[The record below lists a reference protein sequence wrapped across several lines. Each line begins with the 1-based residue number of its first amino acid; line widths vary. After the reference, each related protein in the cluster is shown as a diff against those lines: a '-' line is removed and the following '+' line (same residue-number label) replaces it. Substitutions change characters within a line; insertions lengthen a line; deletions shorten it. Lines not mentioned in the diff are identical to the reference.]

1 MKTLF
6 RLSAVLVLSA
16 AIARGEGWVS
26 GAPDR
31 ADPVSYAVGDEV
43 VWTFRAEKVPPVEAG
58 RAIRWSWTVAGD
70 GPAATGTAPFVPGEP
85 LVFTNSFAAPGFLRA
100 AASLVDAES
109 GRALRVP
116 GGIAAAAVAAGAS
129 PAELPPP
136 ERPADFDAFWAE
148 AKAEALSP
156 DPSLHS
162 PSLLP
167 APEEAVRSA
176 PWYRVSNFVVPT
188 KRGRPPA
195 TGWVSWPA
203 NAAEKTLPLVVRFWD
218 YGMGPQKFPADFDRD
233 ALFVCVHPHGFLPGR
248 DDAFYSAAFAAI
260 SGGGHGG
267 AYGFRDDENAD
278 PRACYFRGMVQ
289 RALAAVRFAK
299 TLPLWDGER
308 LTLAGR
314 GQGAFQAVA
323 CAALLDGDE
332 APTFLRLS
340 APWLCGLGLD
350 TSWQPSF
357 QPSLRY
363 FDTVNFARRVAVPA
377 QIEADL
383 LDTAHSPAG
392 AARLYNALGGPKRLV
407 FRQGEGTEP
416 VATLESGSAPEPER

>member
-1 MKTLF
+1 MKASVLPLF
-6 RLSAVLVLSA
+6 ACSVLFA
-16 AIARGEGWVS
+16 ASARGESWVS

-43 VWTFRAEKVPPVEAG
+43 VWTFRAKGLPPSAAG
-58 RAIRWSWTVAGD
+58 RPVGWSWTVAGD
-70 GPAATGTAPFVPGEP
+70 GPAVAGTAPFVPGAP
-85 LVFTNSFAAPGFLRA
+85 LAVTNSFAAPGFLRA
-100 AASLVDAES
+100 AATLVDAQT
-109 GRALRVP
+109 GKALRVP
-116 GGIAAAAVAAGAS
+116 GGIAAGAAGAGAA
-129 PAELPPP
+129 PAELAPP
-136 ERPADFDAFWAE
+136 EEPADFDAFWAA
-148 AKAEALSP
+148 AKAEALDPARPSGALQPPP
-156 DPSLHS
+156 DDAARG
-162 PSLLP
+162 
-167 APEEAVRSA
+167 APG
-176 PWYRVSNFVVPT
+176 YRVATFLVPLGP
-188 KRGRPPA
+188 GRAPA
-195 TGWVSWPA
+195 TGWVSWPSRA
-203 NAAEKTLPLVVRFWD
+203 NPKSLPAVVRFAD
-218 YGMGPQKFPADFDRD
+218 YGLGPESFPGDFERD
-233 ALFVCVHPHGFLPGR
+233 ALFVLVHPHGFPADMPR
-248 DDAFYSAAFAAI
+248 EARVAAFNAV
-260 SGGGHGG
+260 SNGGRGG
-267 AYGFRDDENAD
+267 AYGFRDEENAR
-278 PRACYFRGMVQ
+278 PETCYFRGMVQ
-289 RALAAVRFAK
+289 RALAAVRFAR
-299 TLPLWDGER
+299 TLPMWDGER

-407 FRQGEGTEP
+407 FRQGDGSEP
-416 VATLESGSAPEPER
+416 VATLEANSSPAPER